1 MSEPKDQRPLRVA
14 MVSARALPLMGGI
27 ETHVHE
33 VSRRLAA
40 AGVDVTVLTTD
51 TSGELPSEETVSG
64 YRIRRWPSYPRSRD
78 YYFSPGLGRHLLET
92 RDYDVVHIQ
101 GVHALVAPM
110 ALAAT
115 RRAHIPSVLTF
126 HTGGHSSG
134 LRESLRPLQWKVL
147 GPLLRTAAALVAV
160 CEFERRNFARTLG
173 IPESSIR
180 LIRNG
185 CDPLPVDP
193 SLPKPPGN
201 PLLVSVGRLE
211 RYKGHHRILQA
222 MPAILAREPDARLA
236 LIGGGPYEQALRDM
250 SEELGVADRM
260 SIRSFGPAERA
271 AMGSVVANADVVC
284 LLSEYEAHPVAV
296 MEAIGTG
303 SKVAGCRYVGVVR
316 TRSGRIGHGHSPRGF
331 ARTGRFRGARRGGG
345 TAHGAAVCVHLGRLR
360 AGASPALPGGEG
372 MKILMLGAIPSTRIR
387 W

>member
-1 MSEPKDQRPLRVA
+1 MTDPGGSRALRVA

-51 TSGELPSEETVSG
+51 ISGELPADETVFG

-78 YYFSPGLGRHLLET
+78 YYLAPGLARHLLQAH
-92 RDYDVVHIQ
+92 DKYDVVHIQ
-101 GVHALVAPM
+101 GVHALVAPV

-134 LRESLRPLQWKVL
+134 LREALRPVQWKLL
-147 GPLLRTAAALVAV
+147 GPLLRSAAALVAV
-160 CEFERRNFARTLG
+160 CEFERTNFARTLG
-173 IPESSIR
+173 VPESSIR

-185 CDPLPVDP
+185 CDPLPIDP
-193 SLPKPPGN
+193 SEPKPEGS

-222 MPAILAREPDARLA
+222 MPEILKRARDARLA
-236 LIGGGPYEQALRDM
+236 LIGGGPYEQPLRDM
-250 SEELGVADRM
+250 AEQLGVADRL
-260 SIRSFGPAERA
+260 SIRSFGPDERA
-271 AMGSVVANADVVC
+271 AMGSIVANADVVC
-284 LLSEYEAHPVAV
+284 LLSDYEAHPVAV

-303 SKVAGCRYVGVVR
+303 SKVLVAD
-316 TRSGRIGHGHSPRGF
+316 TSGLSE
-331 ARTGRFRGARRGGG
+331 
-345 TAHGAAVCVHLGRLR
+345 LGRDGLVTLVPVE
-360 AGASPALPGGEG
+360 ASPEQVASAALAVAAAPRTAPPYVPTWDDCAQQLLQLYEEVR
-372 MKILMLGAIPSTRIR
+372 A
-387 W
+387 